1 MMKTPSPD
9 PQRRLRVLLVAEA
22 ANPNNTSVALIGWSF
37 SRAIAQLTDAHL
49 AFELRN
55 RADIVATG
63 LDPAEFT
70 AIDNRR
76 WQGAAWNIA
85 KVLRGGTTVG
95 WTTYSALAMLAYPF
109 FEQKV
114 WRQFGDQL
122 RHGEFDLVHRV
133 TPLAPV
139 VPSFLAKRCAKI
151 GVPFILGPLNGGVP
165 WPKEFSGARRAEK
178 EWLSYIRGT
187 HKLLPGFHSTRKN
200 SAAILV
206 AARSAW
212 AEMPPQYLPQCVFLP
227 ENAIDPNRFPRRP
240 VAPVGPPPLRVA
252 FVGRLVP
259 LKGVDMLVEAAA
271 PLVRD
276 GKLVLDI
283 IGDGPELPRLKQIAA
298 DQQIT
303 AGVQFPGWV
312 KHDQLADRLGQSQIF
327 GFPSFR
333 EFGGGVVLEA
343 MALGLVPIVLN
354 YGGPAELVPPGTG
367 LCLPMAP
374 RAALVQSL
382 QASLTQLSANPAQL
396 QAMGL
401 RAQEYVYRRFTWE
414 AKARQVLEVYRWVLG
429 QRKDKPDFG
438 MPLAF

>member
-1 MMKTPSPD
+1 MMTPSPD
-9 PQRRLRVLLVAEA
+9 PNRRLRVLLVAEA

-114 WRQFGDQL
+114 WRQFGDRL
-122 RHGEFDLVHRV
+122 RRGEFDLVHRV

-178 EWLSYIRGT
+178 EWLSYIRGA
-187 HKLLPGFHSTRKN
+187 HKLLPGFHSTRKH

-240 VAPVGPPPLRVA
+240 VAPVGTPPLRVA

-283 IGDGPELPRLKQIAA
+283 I
-298 DQQIT
+298 
-303 AGVQFPGWV
+303 V
-312 KHDQLADRLGQSQIF
+312 
-327 GFPSFR
+327 
-333 EFGGGVVLEA
+333 
-343 MALGLVPIVLN
+343 
-354 YGGPAELVPPGTG
+354 GTG
-367 LCLPMAP
+367 PNRVELRRPGRTCPTRHRP
-374 RAALVQSL
+374 
-382 QASLTQLSANPAQL
+382 LSANGAPRRAGAKFAGKSDAAQRQSGPTPGHGVAGTGIRVPPFHLGSESPAGIGSVPLGTRSAQR
-396 QAMGL
+396 QARLWHAAGVL
-401 RAQEYVYRRFTWE
+401 RRPAAECVSDGWMSVRSC
-414 AKARQVLEVYRWVLG
+414 ARQCVIRKSIPNAVPSPHGGGYRTPC
-429 QRKDKPDFG
+429 RH
-438 MPLAF
+438 